1 MTKDPAHTS
10 PTADDTDQDD
20 LETTGTNVPDEIS
33 SASDT
38 AGCGPARC
46 GR

>member
-20 LETTGTNVPDEIS
+20 LETTGTNVPDGP
-33 SASDT
+33 DT
-38 AGCGPARC
+38 TDENDMPVENPSG
-46 GR
+46 